1 MEREGLLTAKRL
13 GTEPLNGDG
22 TIICVLLGPL
32 RGCSLAVEAAELERK
47 EEPINYHL

>member
-1 MEREGLLTAKRL
+1 MPAAANGEVA
-13 GTEPLNGDG
+13 GTELSNAGG
-22 TIICVLLGPL
+22 TIPYLLLGPL